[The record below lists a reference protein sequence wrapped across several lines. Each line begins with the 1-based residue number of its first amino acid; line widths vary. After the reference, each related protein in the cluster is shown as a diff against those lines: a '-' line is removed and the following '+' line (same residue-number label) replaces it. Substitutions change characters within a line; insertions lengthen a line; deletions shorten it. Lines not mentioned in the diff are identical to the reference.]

1 MIHYTIGYQPGL
13 LGWMVQTQTQYYANL
28 VQFGLP
34 FESKVAAEIAEFA
47 PRHAD
52 TGNLLLAAHTAEG
65 FVGSIVID
73 GGTTPAARLRWFVVD
88 PRMQGHGIGRALL
101 KKALTF
107 ADQQHAYLWLTTI
120 VELHA
125 ARHLYE
131 ESGFTLAAEHT
142 DATWGRVMHEQT
154 WERVRRHT

>member
-1 MIHYTIGYQPGL
+1 MIQYTIGYQPGL
-13 LGWMVQTQTQYYANL
+13 LGWMVQTQTRYYADL

-34 FESKVAAEIAEFA
+34 FESKIAAEIAEFA

-52 TGNLLLAAHTAEG
+52 PGNLLLAAHIDNE
-65 FVGSIVID
+65 FIGSIVID
-73 GGTTPAARLRWFVVD
+73 GGTTPTARLRWFVVA
-88 PRMQGHGIGRALL
+88 PSMHGHGIGRHLL
-101 KKALTF
+101 KSALTF
-107 ADQQHAYLWLTTI
+107 ADQHHAMIWLTTI

-131 ESGFTLAAEHT
+131 ETGFILVAEHT

-154 WERVRRHT
+154 WERVRYQH

>member
-1 MIHYTIGYQPGL
+1 MSITYHHGYQPGL
-13 LGWMVQTQTQYYANL
+13 LGWMIQTQTAYYANL

-34 FESKVAAEIAEFA
+34 FECKVATEIAAFA
-47 PRHAD
+47 PRHAAD
-52 TGNLLLAAHTAEG
+52 GNLLLSARTPDG

-73 GGTTPAARLRWFVVD
+73 GGTDPAARLRWFVVE
-88 PRMQGHGIGRALL
+88 PQQHGRGIGRALL
-101 KKALTF
+101 ARAMDF
-107 ADQQHAYLWLTTI
+107 ARTRHDYVWLTTI

-131 ESGFTLAAEHT
+131 AHGFTLAAEHM

-154 WERVRRHT
+154 WEWRRK

>member
-1 MIHYTIGYQPGL
+1 MIHYTVGYQPGL
-13 LGWMVQTQTQYYANL
+13 MGWMVQTQTQYYANL

-88 PRMQGHGIGRALL
+88 PRML

-107 ADQQHAYLWLTTI
+107 ADQHHAYLWLTTI

-125 ARHLYE
+125 ARHLYQ

>member
-1 MIHYTIGYQPGL
+1 MIQYTIGYQPGL
-13 LGWMVQTQTQYYANL
+13 LGWMVQIQTRYYADL

-47 PRHAD
+47 LRHTDA
-52 TGNLLLAAHTAEG
+52 GNLLLAAHMDNE

-73 GGTTPAARLRWFVVD
+73 GGTTPAARLRWFVVV
-88 PRMQGHGIGRALL
+88 PQLQGQGVGRMLL

-107 ADQQHAYLWLTTI
+107 ADQHHEYIWLTTI

-131 ESGFTLAAEHT
+131 ESGFTLATEHT

-154 WERVRRHT
+154 WERVRPHT